1 MDAASNGLAALTL
14 FVEDLDTVTA
24 FYRDALSLEV
34 VYQDEVSRSSTSGG
48 TLINLLAVGAA
59 AELVAPATA
68 SPVGPTAQMVLS
80 LFVKDVDAVCAEL
93 RERGVALLNGPV
105 DRPWGK
111 RTAAFTD
118 PAGTVWEIAHDLPV
132 MPIRLRAAR
141 PDSSGP
147 RLAAPSG

>member
-1 MDAASNGLAALTL
+1 MDLTGNGLGALTL
-14 FVEDLDTVTA
+14 FVEDLVTVTA

-34 VYQDEVSRSSTSGG
+34 VYQDDNSSVVDLGG
-48 TLINLLAVGAA
+48 TLINLLAFGAA
-59 AELVAPATA
+59 AELVAPATP

-132 MPIRLRAAR
+132 NADQAE
-141 PDSSGP
+141 SST
-147 RLAAPSG
+147 S

>member
-1 MDAASNGLAALTL
+1 MDLTGNGLGALTL
-14 FVEDLDTVTA
+14 FVEDLVTVTA

-34 VYQDEVSRSSTSGG
+34 VYQDEVSAVVDLVG

-80 LFVKDVDAVCAEL
+80 LFVKDVDAVCADL
-93 RERGVALLNGPV
+93 RERGVTLLNGPV
-105 DRPWGK
+105 DRPWAK

-132 MPIRLRAAR
+132 NADQAE
-141 PDSSGP
+141 SST
-147 RLAAPSG
+147 S

>member
-1 MDAASNGLAALTL
+1 MDLTGNGLGALTL
-14 FVEDLDTVTA
+14 FVEDLVTVTA

-34 VYQDEVSRSSTSGG
+34 VYQDEVSAVVDLVG

-132 MPIRLRAAR
+132 NADQAE
-141 PDSSGP
+141 SST
-147 RLAAPSG
+147 S